1 MKINFKES
9 FYSISF
15 DLLYSAIR
23 EDGYKIKLITGI
35 DCYSSYVEGTLMLDF
50 YVNVIDYGN
59 DFYVHC
65 GRYAFNVSEYSAEV
79 VKTLSMEVLN
89 DSERFSEMM
98 ITYHKTACK
107 AGALRNRDWYDL
119 RTFVTGKL
127 TGESCV
133 EEIGDYFQC
142 ENTKFTFS
150 HQGIPYDCIASVVV
164 DCIKNYTDQPN
175 CPVFEFSPSD
185 SAVEIIY
192 TIPGS
197 EHLVYIEQIKI
208 DLKDYNQDKLQSM
221 VTSLYKNKKDRE
233 KSIGKY
239 KAKLSQLEN

>member
-15 DLLYSAIR
+15 DLLYSAIQ
-23 EDGYKIKLITGI
+23 ENGYKIKLITGI
-35 DCYSSYVEGTLMLDF
+35 DCFSSYVDGALTLEF

-59 DFYVHC
+59 DFYVHS

-89 DSERFSEMM
+89 DSEKFSEIMR
-98 ITYHKTACK
+98 TYHKTACK
-107 AGALRNRDWYDL
+107 AEVLRNRDWYDL
-119 RTFVTGKL
+119 RTFATGKL
-127 TGESCV
+127 TGECCV
-133 EEIGDYFQC
+133 EEIGEYFQW

-150 HQGIPYDCIASVVV
+150 HQGMPYDCIASVAVNY
-164 DCIKNYTDQPN
+164 IKNYTNQPN
-175 CPVFEFSPSD
+175 RPVFEFSPSD
-185 SAVEIIY
+185 SVVEIIY

-208 DLKDYNQDKLQSM
+208 DLKDYNQDKLQSV
-221 VTSLYKNKKDRE
+221 VTSLYKNKNDRE

-239 KAKLSQLEN
+239 KAKLSKLEN